1 MLRWKQPH
9 LALERLSFGAKRA
22 MPINKLRRICK
33 AIVEE
38 DDPATLT
45 FLIAELTKHLQRDEA
60 AIKEKIEDFARV
72 SKHRP

>member
-1 MLRWKQPH
+1 
-9 LALERLSFGAKRA
+9 

-45 FLIAELTKHLQRDEA
+45 FLIAELTKQLQRDEA
-60 AIKEKIEDFARV
+60 AIREKIADFAGV